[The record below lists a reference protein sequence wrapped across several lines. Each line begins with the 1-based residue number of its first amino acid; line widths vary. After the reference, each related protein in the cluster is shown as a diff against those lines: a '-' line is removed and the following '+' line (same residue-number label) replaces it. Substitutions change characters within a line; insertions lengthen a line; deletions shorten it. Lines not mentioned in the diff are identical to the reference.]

1 MQNRSLLGVVLLA
14 ALLAL
19 GYLVVRPFWAPLAWA
34 AILAYLTTP
43 IYRRILRLLEGRP
56 SLAASVATTLVLTL
70 LLVPFLSLL
79 LRLPRELSES
89 YREISSAFDEPLVL
103 PEALTHIP
111 VLGPVLDE
119 TLTGFW
125 NDPEVRKQQVK
136 EWLEPWS
143 REIASL
149 VGGLGRSVAQLAV
162 AVVALFFLYRDGE
175 SALGQIRRALHKI
188 VGEMAD
194 KYFQAIGATTR
205 AVVFGLLVSA
215 LAQGFLAGVGYQIF
229 GIGAPIL
236 LGAATA
242 VAAVIPFVGAVSIWA
257 PVALWMLLSGRTG
270 AGLALLAWG
279 AVIVNPTDNIL
290 KPLLISG
297 ATDIPLAL
305 VFIGV
310 MGGLMAFG
318 LVGLFLGP
326 LVLAVLL
333 AIWREWLEE
342 DRGADMGV
350 DLEGK

>member
-1 MQNRSLLGVVLLA
+1 MQNRAILGLALLV

-34 AILAYLTTP
+34 AILAYLTSP
-43 IYRRILRLLEGRP
+43 IHRRILRLLKGRP
-56 SLAASVATTLVLTL
+56 SLAAGVATTLALAVVLAPL
-70 LLVPFLSLL
+70 LFLL

-89 YREISSAFDEPLVL
+89 YREISSIFDEPLIL
-103 PEALTHIP
+103 PEALTRVP
-111 VLGPVLDE
+111 VIGPILDE

-149 VGGLGRSVAQLAV
+149 AGGLGRSFAQLAV
-162 AVVALFFLYRDGE
+162 AIVALFFLYRDGE
-175 SALGQIRRALHKI
+175 SALGQLRRALHKI

-194 KYFQAIGATTR
+194 KYIQAIGGTTR
-205 AVVFGLLVSA
+205 AVVFGLIVSA
-215 LAQGFLAGVGYQIF
+215 LAQGALAGVGYQIF

-236 LGAATA
+236 LGAVTA
-242 VAAVIPFVGAVSIWA
+242 LAAVIPFVGAVSIWA
-257 PVALWMLLSGRTG
+257 PVGVWMLLSGRISG
-270 AGLALLAWG
+270 GLALLAWG

-297 ATDIPLAL
+297 ATDVPLAL

-326 LVLAVLL
+326 LVLAVVL

-342 DRGADMGV
+342 DRGADMGIER
-350 DLEGK
+350 EGE